1 MTVRSGLRPRAKN
14 IILLIGDGMGF
25 AQRDAARLLAGGSLV
40 MDTLPVHGRVATGCA
55 DPDGNVTDS
64 AAAATAIATGV
75 KTRNGAIG
83 VDPDGRPVET
93 VLERAKAAGKATG
106 LVTTCNVTDATP
118 AAFAAHVIS
127 RADQREIARQF
138 IEETGVDLIL
148 GGGRTWWEPA
158 SSDDLDLKRRARD
171 LGYAVAEAA
180 DALGSN
186 GALRLLGLLTETELF
201 EQDPPEAACY
211 EPPVSLQDLTRA
223 AITTLSRNPRGF
235 FLMIEEA
242 AIDRMGHRNLGPLA
256 IKAVHE
262 LDRAVRVAREFAEE
276 DGETL
281 VIVTADHECG
291 GLVLDR
297 YPDGPFEGDLAMLLR
312 WATTGHTEADVPLTA
327 MGPHASRLSGHHE
340 NTEVFTA
347 MVEAMGLD

>member
-14 IILLIGDGMGF
+14 IILLIGDGMGY
-25 AQRDAARLLAGGSLV
+25 AQRDAARLFARAPLA
-40 MDTLPVHGRVATGCA
+40 MDALPVHGSIATSCA

-93 VLERAKAAGKATG
+93 VLERAKAAGKAAG

-158 SSDDLDLKRRARD
+158 SSDDLDLMRRARD

-242 AIDRMGHRNLGPLA
+242 AIDRMGHRNLGSLA

-291 GLVLDR
+291 GLALDG
-297 YPDGPFEGDLAMLLR
+297 YPDGPFDGDIVTLLR
-312 WATTGHTEADVPLTA
+312 WTTIGHTESDVPLAA
-327 MGPHASRLSGHHE
+327 MGPHASRLAGHHD
-340 NTEVFTA
+340 NTELFAA